1 MKLYA
6 AVALFGLAA
15 IKANPIPEGDLFDN
29 AANDENC
36 EDVVEPAELPDI
48 AAPFMDIQAPMSDED
63 VECDGEAIE
72 EESIL
77 DIAPA
82 FQSDSVPYDLD
93 EECEDEQPA
102 FEEPPALMKDEPEVE
117 EPPCY
122 DEDESNE
129 PVEEISAGPQAPPLM
144 KDTFNPLSNVENAYE
159 EDYDDVNYENYY

>member
-15 IKANPIPEGDLFDN
+15 IKANPIPEGDLFDS
-29 AANDENC
+29 ADLEDC

-48 AAPFMDIQAPMSDED
+48 AAPFMDIQAPLSDAEPD
-63 VECDGEAIE
+63 CEGEAIE

-82 FQSDSVPYDLD
+82 FQSDSNPYEFD
-93 EECEDEQPA
+93 EECEDEEPA
-102 FEEPPALMKDEPEVE
+102 FQEPPAVMKDEPEIA

-129 PVEEISAGPQAPPLM
+129 PVEEISAGPAGPPLM
-144 KDTFNPLSNVENAYE
+144 KDMNPLNEVENSYE
-159 EDYDDVNYENYY
+159 EGYDDIDYEGDYY